1 MTSPGLAPRARSA
14 YAVKAAAK
22 QRRQQ
27 KIAIVG
33 FVLLVIVAAY
43 EVPKLISHAS
53 HSSTPAPLAAPTPPP
68 VIRTLPKVFRGPA
81 KADPFV
87 IRSLQGG
94 DSQVEPAGPGRD
106 PFASPGEQAPVTSRP
121 VATQPLPQ
129 TIVIGTAG
137 GNRVAVHGWIVIL
150 ASIPTGEGHSSAL
163 SFARAARQ
171 QGIEPVS
178 VLNSSNRRPLR
189 GGYWVVYTGPYPT
202 LSAVTQRASAV
213 HGSGYGSA
221 YIRQLIV
228 YR

>member
-1 MTSPGLAPRARSA
+1 MTSTGLAPRARSA
-14 YAVKAAAK
+14 YAIKAAAK

-33 FVLLVIVAAY
+33 FVLLVIVGAY
-43 EVPKLISHAS
+43 EVPKLISRAS
-53 HSSTPAPLAAPTPPP
+53 HSSTPAPLATPTPPP
-68 VIRTLPKVFRGPA
+68 VIRTLPKAFRGPVT
-81 KADPFV
+81 ADPFV
-87 IRSLQGG
+87 VRSLQVG
-94 DSQVEPAGPGRD
+94 DSEVAPAGPGRD
-106 PFASPGEQAPVTSRP
+106 PFASPGEAPVAAPP
-121 VATQPLPQ
+121 VATELLPQ

-150 ASIPTGEGHSSAL
+150 ASIPTREGQSSAL
-163 SFARAARQ
+163 SFARTARQ
-171 QGIEPVS
+171 RGIGSVS

-202 LSAVTQRASAV
+202 LSAVTQRASSV